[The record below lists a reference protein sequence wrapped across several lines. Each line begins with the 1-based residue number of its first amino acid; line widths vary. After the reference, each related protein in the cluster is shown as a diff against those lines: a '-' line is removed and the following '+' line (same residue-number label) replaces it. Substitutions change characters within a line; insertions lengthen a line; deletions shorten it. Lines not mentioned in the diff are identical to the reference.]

1 VESIIGKNVQEI
13 RNFVDRL
20 IKEPL
25 NYFVSNDEV
34 RPQDYITRLPY
45 PGRIQGY
52 YVKSYA
58 IDLSYLIKRLAYTKE
73 LYVLVEGEGESKDI
87 EYYIQ
92 LLLPNLQLTTT
103 TTREEDIIFK
113 NEVKQF
119 DLLPYIQL
127 FTVKKEKPYILLRL
141 IPLHTIYEAS
151 NFIFELAYKLQ
162 HIDRMFKESIEH
174 IKGGIYHPFSPSSA
188 RWHKGISDFIDERA
202 APQLYF
208 THYMFGIRGKFFPRM
223 VSALINAVKVNEGE
237 WLLDPFCGC
246 GTMNLEA
253 TIKGINNI
261 GIDMQPLFTMITEL
275 KIKSLKWDIA
285 LLKEKINELLNNIK
299 IAMSTKDPN
308 SLSRYIVE
316 EEGEGERN
324 TAKAYLP
331 DSLMKG
337 VSKDSLET
345 VGMIKGCIE
354 NIDVN
359 ADHEVKNDFK
369 RFFKLPLAY
378 WMRSMLKKQTP
389 EKIFET
395 YSEYLWKMYFSIYYF
410 NKFNKEIY
418 KFKLGESR
426 IYTHDVRT
434 LYKIEDEILTKKG
447 VDSIIT
453 SPPYGTAIDYIGE
466 HVWALYILDLVKN
479 HLELDREAH
488 IGTSRV
494 NKEEL
499 AKEIIEKDKKF
510 TSLPELAKV
519 ALIEMV
525 KRKEIRRKAAAFYKY
540 FVDMTKAFEQMTEVL
555 KRDKYLVMIIGK
567 EQETTITTSA
577 GSFKVKIEL
586 GRIMEEIGKSVGLE
600 HVQSVDIALQKA
612 SELGA
617 IPTEHIIIFKKL

>member
-1 VESIIGKNVQEI
+1 MGGVHYYFKLKHNIQNDSELQLAKMEVESIIGKNVQEI

-316 EEGEGERN
+316 EER
-324 TAKAYLP
+324 
-331 DSLMKG
+331 
-337 VSKDSLET
+337 ET
-345 VGMIKGCIE
+345 LL
-354 NIDVN
+354 
-359 ADHEVKNDFK
+359 
-369 RFFKLPLAY
+369 RL
-378 WMRSMLKKQTP
+378 
-389 EKIFET
+389 IFQ
-395 YSEYLWKMYFSIYYF
+395 I
-410 NKFNKEIY
+410 
-418 KFKLGESR
+418 
-426 IYTHDVRT
+426 H
-434 LYKIEDEILTKKG
+434 
-447 VDSIIT
+447 
-453 SPPYGTAIDYIGE
+453 
-466 HVWALYILDLVKN
+466 
-479 HLELDREAH
+479 
-488 IGTSRV
+488 
-494 NKEEL
+494 
-499 AKEIIEKDKKF
+499 
-510 TSLPELAKV
+510 
-519 ALIEMV
+519 
-525 KRKEIRRKAAAFYKY
+525 
-540 FVDMTKAFEQMTEVL
+540 
-555 KRDKYLVMIIGK
+555 
-567 EQETTITTSA
+567 
-577 GSFKVKIEL
+577 
-586 GRIMEEIGKSVGLE
+586 
-600 HVQSVDIALQKA
+600 
-612 SELGA
+612 
-617 IPTEHIIIFKKL
+617 